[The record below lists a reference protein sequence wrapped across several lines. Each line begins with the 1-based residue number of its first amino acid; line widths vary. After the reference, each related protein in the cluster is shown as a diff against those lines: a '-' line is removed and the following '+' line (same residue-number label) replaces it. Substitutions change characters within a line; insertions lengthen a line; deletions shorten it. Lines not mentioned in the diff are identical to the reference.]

1 MAEYIL
7 SCCSTADLSREHL
20 MSRSIPYVCF
30 HFFLNDEEK
39 IDDLGISV
47 PPKALFDAI
56 RAGVS
61 ARTAQVNADE
71 YEAFFRP
78 YLQDGKD
85 VLHVTLSSGISGTIN
100 SAQAAAAVLREEFPE
115 RKIYIVDSL
124 CASSGYG
131 LFMDRLADLRDEGMT
146 VDELRDWAEAN
157 KLRLNHWFFSMD
169 LTQYIRGGRVSKTA
183 GFVGGLLGICPLLHV
198 NNEGKLEPV
207 SKIPSKKLVRREIVK
222 KMEQQ
227 AENGLDY
234 SGKCYICQSDC
245 MDDARK
251 VADEIEKR
259 FPRLDGKVQIY
270 PIGGVIGCH
279 TGPGTVALFFWAGEA
294 NRRR

>member
-131 LFMDRLADLRDEGMT
+131 LFMDRLADLRDEGLT

-259 FPRLDGKVQIY
+259 FPRLNGKVQIY

-279 TGPGTVALFFWAGEA
+279 TGPGTVALFFWTKEPD
-294 NRRR
+294 RKR

>member
-131 LFMDRLADLRDEGMT
+131 LFMDRLADLRDEGLT

-279 TGPGTVALFFWAGEA
+279 TGPGTVALFYWTGEA

>member
-131 LFMDRLADLRDEGMT
+131 LFMDRLADLRDEGLT

-279 TGPGTVALFFWAGEA
+279 TGPGTVALFFWTGEA

>member
-47 PPKALFDAI
+47 PPKVLFDAI

-78 YLQDGKD
+78 FLQEGKD

-279 TGPGTVALFFWAGEA
+279 TGPGTVALFYWTGEA

>member
-47 PPKALFDAI
+47 PPKVLFDAI

-78 YLQDGKD
+78 FMQEGKD

-259 FPRLDGKVQIY
+259 FPRLNGKVQIY

-279 TGPGTVALFFWAGEA
+279 TGPGTVALFYWTGEA

>member
-259 FPRLDGKVQIY
+259 FPRLNGKVQIY

-279 TGPGTVALFFWAGEA
+279 TGPGTVALFYWTGEA

>member
-78 YLQDGKD
+78 FLQEGKD

-157 KLRLNHWFFSMD
+157 KLRLNHWFFSTD

-198 NNEGKLEPV
+198 NNLGQLEPV
-207 SKIPSKKLVRREIVK
+207 SKIPSRKLVRREMLK
-222 KMEQQ
+222 KMEAQ
-227 AENGLDY
+227 AENGLEY
-234 SGKCYICQSDC
+234 SGKCYICQSDI
-245 MDDARK
+245 MEDARK
-251 VADEIEKR
+251 VADEIESR
-259 FPRLDGKVQIY
+259 FPHLNGKVQIY

-279 TGPGTVALFFWAGEA
+279 TGPGTVALFFWSGEA
-294 NRRR
+294 DRKR

>member
-1 MAEYIL
+1 MAEYIV

-131 LFMDRLADLRDEGMT
+131 LFMDRLADLRDEGLT

>member
-1 MAEYIL
+1 MADYVL

-20 MSRSIPYVCF
+20 LSRNIPYVCF

-47 PPKALFDAI
+47 PPKVLFDSI
-56 RAGVS
+56 KAGAS

-71 YEAFFRP
+71 YEAFFRA
-78 YLQDGKD
+78 YLQEGKD

-100 SAQAAAAVLREEFPE
+100 SAQAAAA
-115 RKIYIVDSL
+115 
-124 CASSGYG
+124 
-131 LFMDRLADLRDEGMT
+131 LRDAGMG
-146 VDELRDWAEAN
+146 VDELKDWAEAN
-157 KLRLNHWFFSMD
+157 RLRLNHWFFSTD

-207 SKIPSKKLVRREIVK
+207 SKIPSKKLVRREMLK

-234 SGKCYICQSDC
+234 SGKCYICQSDI
-245 MDDARK
+245 MDEAQK
-251 VADEIEKR
+251 IAGEIEKR
-259 FPRLDGKVQIY
+259 FPHLDGKVQIY

-279 TGPGTVALFFWAGEA
+279 TGPGTVALFFWMKEPD
-294 NRRR
+294 RKR

>member
-47 PPKALFDAI
+47 PPKVLFDAI

-78 YLQDGKD
+78 FLQDGKD

-131 LFMDRLADLRDEGMT
+131 LFMDRLADLRDEGLT

-259 FPRLDGKVQIY
+259 FPRLNGKVQIY

-279 TGPGTVALFFWAGEA
+279 TGPGTVALFYWTGEA
-294 NRRR
+294 NRKR

>member
-131 LFMDRLADLRDEGMT
+131 LFMDRLADLRDEGLT

>member
-100 SAQAAAAVLREEFPE
+100 SAQAAAATLREEFPE

-146 VDELRDWAEAN
+146 IDELRDWAEN
-157 KLRLNHWFFSMD
+157 NRLRLNHWFFSTD

-198 NNEGKLEPV
+198 NNLGQLEPV
-207 SKIPSKKLVRREIVK
+207 SKIPSRKLVRREMLK
-222 KMEQQ
+222 KMEAQ
-227 AENGLDY
+227 AENGLEY
-234 SGKCYICQSDC
+234 SGKCYICQSDI
-245 MDDARK
+245 MEDARK
-251 VADEIEKR
+251 VADEIESR
-259 FPRLDGKVQIY
+259 FPHLNGKVQIY

-279 TGPGTVALFFWAGEA
+279 TGPGTVALFFWSGEA
-294 NRRR
+294 DRKR

>member
-39 IDDLGISV
+39 IDDLGVTV

-78 YLQDGKD
+78 FLQEGKD

-100 SAQAAAAVLREEFPE
+100 SAQAAAATLREEFPE

-146 VDELRDWAEAN
+146 IDELRDWAEN
-157 KLRLNHWFFSMD
+157 NRLRLNHWFFSTD

-198 NNEGKLEPV
+198 NNLGQLEPV
-207 SKIPSKKLVRREIVK
+207 SKIPSRKLVRREMLK
-222 KMEQQ
+222 KMEAQ
-227 AENGLDY
+227 AENGLEY
-234 SGKCYICQSDC
+234 SGKCYICQSDI
-245 MDDARK
+245 MEDARK
-251 VADEIEKR
+251 VADEIESR
-259 FPRLDGKVQIY
+259 FPHLNGKVQIY

-279 TGPGTVALFFWAGEA
+279 TGPGTVALFFWSGEA
-294 NRRR
+294 DRKR

>member
-47 PPKALFDAI
+47 PPKVLFDAI

-78 YLQDGKD
+78 FLQEGKD

-157 KLRLNHWFFSMD
+157 KFRLNHWFFSMD

-259 FPRLDGKVQIY
+259 FPRLNGKVQIY

-279 TGPGTVALFFWAGEA
+279 TGPGTVALFYWTGEA

>member
-78 YLQDGKD
+78 FLQQGRDI
-85 VLHVTLSSGISGTIN
+85 LHVTLSSGISGTIN
-100 SAQAAAAVLREEFPE
+100 SAQAAAANLREEFPE

-259 FPRLDGKVQIY
+259 FPRLNGKVQIY

-279 TGPGTVALFFWAGEA
+279 TGPGTVALFYWTGEA

>member
-39 IDDLGISV
+39 IDDLGVTV
-47 PPKALFDAI
+47 PPKVLFDAI

-131 LFMDRLADLRDEGMT
+131 LFMDRLADLRDEGLT

-234 SGKCYICQSDC
+234 SGKCYICQSDI
-245 MDDARK
+245 MEDARK
-251 VADEIEKR
+251 VADEIESR
-259 FPRLDGKVQIY
+259 FPHLNGKVQIY

-279 TGPGTVALFFWAGEA
+279 TGPGTVALFFWSGEA
-294 NRRR
+294 DRKR

>member
-124 CASSGYG
+124 CAFSGYG
-131 LFMDRLADLRDEGMT
+131 LFMDKLADLRDAGMG
-146 VDELRDWAEAN
+146 VDELKDWTEAN
-157 KLRLNHWFFSMD
+157 RLRLNHWFFSMD

-279 TGPGTVALFFWAGEA
+279 TGPGTVALFYWTGEA
-294 NRRR
+294 DRRR

>member
-47 PPKALFDAI
+47 PPKVLFDAI

-78 YLQDGKD
+78 FLQEGKD

-146 VDELRDWAEAN
+146 IDELRDWAEN
-157 KLRLNHWFFSMD
+157 NRLRLNHWFFSTD

-198 NNEGKLEPV
+198 NNLGQLEPV
-207 SKIPSKKLVRREIVK
+207 SKIPSRKLVRREMLK
-222 KMEQQ
+222 KMEAQ
-227 AENGLDY
+227 AENGLEY
-234 SGKCYICQSDC
+234 SGKCYICQSDI
-245 MDDARK
+245 MEDARK
-251 VADEIEKR
+251 VADEIESR
-259 FPRLDGKVQIY
+259 FPHLNGKVQIY

-279 TGPGTVALFFWAGEA
+279 TGPGTVALFFWSGEA
-294 NRRR
+294 DRKR

>member
-1 MAEYIL
+1 MADYVL
-7 SCCSTADLSREHL
+7 SCCSTADLSPEHMRARDL
-20 MSRSIPYVCF
+20 PYVCF
-30 HFFLNDEEK
+30 HFFLNGEEK

-47 PPKALFDAI
+47 PPKVLFDTI
-56 RAGVS
+56 KAGAD

-71 YEAFFRP
+71 YEAFFRT
-78 YLQDGKD
+78 YLQEGKD
-85 VLHVTLSSGISGTIN
+85 LLHVTLSSGISGTIN
-100 SAQAAAAVLREEFPE
+100 SAQAAAATLREEFPE

-131 LFMDRLADLRDEGMT
+131 LFMDKLADLRDEGMGI
-146 VDELRDWAEAN
+146 DELKDWAEAN
-157 KLRLNHWFFSMD
+157 RLRLNHWFFSTD

-207 SKIPSKKLVRREIVK
+207 AKIPSKKLVRREMLK
-222 KMEQQ
+222 KMETQ

-259 FPRLDGKVQIY
+259 FPRLNGKVQIY

-279 TGPGTVALFFWAGEA
+279 TGPGTVALFYWTGEA

>member
-20 MSRSIPYVCF
+20 MSRSIPYICF

-39 IDDLGISV
+39 IDDLGVTV

-78 YLQDGKD
+78 FLQEGKD

-251 VADEIEKR
+251 VADEIKKR

-279 TGPGTVALFFWAGEA
+279 TGPGTVALFFWSGEA
-294 NRRR
+294 DRKR

>member
-47 PPKALFDAI
+47 PPKVLFDAI

-78 YLQDGKD
+78 FLQDGKD

-259 FPRLDGKVQIY
+259 FPRLNGKVQIY

-279 TGPGTVALFFWAGEA
+279 TGPRTVALFYWTGEA

>member
-1 MAEYIL
+1 MADYVL
-7 SCCSTADLSREHL
+7 SCCSTADLSPEHMRARDL
-20 MSRSIPYVCF
+20 PYVCF
-30 HFFLNDEEK
+30 HFFLNGEEK

-47 PPKALFDAI
+47 PPKVLFDTI
-56 RAGVS
+56 KAGAD

-71 YEAFFRP
+71 YEAFFRT
-78 YLQDGKD
+78 YLQEGKD
-85 VLHVTLSSGISGTIN
+85 LLHVTLSSGISGTIN
-100 SAQAAAAVLREEFPE
+100 SAQAAAATLREEFPE

-131 LFMDRLADLRDEGMT
+131 LFMDKLADLRDTGMGI
-146 VDELRDWAEAN
+146 DELKDWAEAN
-157 KLRLNHWFFSMD
+157 RLRLNHWFFSTD

-207 SKIPSKKLVRREIVK
+207 AKIPSKKRVRKEMLK
-222 KMEQQ
+222 KMEEQ

-234 SGKCYICQSDC
+234 SGKCYICQSDIL
-245 MDDARK
+245 DEAQK
-251 VADEIEKR
+251 VADEIEGR
-259 FPRLDGKVQIY
+259 FPHLNGKVQIY

-279 TGPGTVALFFWAGEA
+279 TGPGTVALFFWSGEA
-294 NRRR
+294 DRKR

>member
-115 RKIYIVDSL
+115 RKIYVVDSL

-131 LFMDRLADLRDEGMT
+131 LFMDRLADLRDEGLT

-279 TGPGTVALFFWAGEA
+279 TGPGTVALFYWTKEPD
-294 NRRR
+294 RKR

>member
-39 IDDLGISV
+39 IDDLGVTV

-78 YLQDGKD
+78 FLQEGKD

-207 SKIPSKKLVRREIVK
+207 SKITSKKLVRREIVK

-270 PIGGVIGCH
+270 PIGGACH
-279 TGPGTVALFFWAGEA
+279 TGPGTVALFYWTGEA
-294 NRRR
+294 DRRR

>member
-131 LFMDRLADLRDEGMT
+131 LFMDRLADLRDEGLT

-279 TGPGTVALFFWAGEA
+279 TGPGTVALFYWTGEA
-294 NRRR
+294 DRRR

>member
-20 MSRSIPYVCF
+20 MSRSIPYICF

-71 YEAFFRP
+71 YEGFFRP
-78 YLQDGKD
+78 YLQEGKD

-131 LFMDRLADLRDEGMT
+131 LFMDRLADLRDEGLT

-234 SGKCYICQSDC
+234 SGKCYIFQSDC

-259 FPRLDGKVQIY
+259 FPRLNGKVQIY

-279 TGPGTVALFFWAGEA
+279 TGPGTVALFYWTGEA

>member
-39 IDDLGISV
+39 IDDLGVTV
-47 PPKALFDAI
+47 PPKVLFDAI

-78 YLQDGKD
+78 FLQEGKD

-157 KLRLNHWFFSMD
+157 KLRLNHWFFSTD

-198 NNEGKLEPV
+198 NNLGQLEPV
-207 SKIPSKKLVRREIVK
+207 SKIPSRKLVRREMLK
-222 KMEQQ
+222 KMEAQ
-227 AENGLDY
+227 AENGLEY
-234 SGKCYICQSDC
+234 SGKCYICQSDI
-245 MDDARK
+245 MEDARK
-251 VADEIEKR
+251 VADEIESR
-259 FPRLDGKVQIY
+259 FPHLNGKVQIY

-279 TGPGTVALFFWAGEA
+279 TGPGTVALFFWSGEA
-294 NRRR
+294 DRKR

>member
-20 MSRSIPYVCF
+20 MSRSIPYICF

-39 IDDLGISV
+39 IDDLGVTV

-78 YLQDGKD
+78 FLQEGKD

-279 TGPGTVALFFWAGEA
+279 TGPGTVALFYWTGEA
-294 NRRR
+294 DRRR

>member
-39 IDDLGISV
+39 IDDLGVTV
-47 PPKALFDAI
+47 PPKVLFDTI
-56 RAGVS
+56 KAGAS

-71 YEAFFRP
+71 YEGFFRP
-78 YLQDGKD
+78 YLQEGKD

-131 LFMDRLADLRDEGMT
+131 LFMDRLADLRDEGLT

-227 AENGLDY
+227 AEDGLDY

-259 FPRLDGKVQIY
+259 FPRLNGKVQIY

>member
-47 PPKALFDAI
+47 PPKVLFDAI

-78 YLQDGKD
+78 FLQDGKD

-259 FPRLDGKVQIY
+259 FPRLNGKVQIY

-279 TGPGTVALFFWAGEA
+279 TGPGTVALFYWTGEA